1 MKNLLIKVAN
11 KAREEVALARDVQRA
26 KRNISMFYLLTNR
39 VLVIEDVSVYLDDDV
54 VLANTG
60 ARPQQPN
67 AVSFAA
73 AKQIVINSA
82 ASALD
87 PEILEALL
95 LHEVAHVK
103 KAHRPNP
110 VLYPIQAELGFGYG
124 LQMEYEA
131 DEYAISKG
139 AKVVELLEALIEHLG
154 NTRALQL
161 RLKRAKDLTNAR

>member
-1 MKNLLIKVAN
+1 MKDLLIKVSTV
-11 KAREEVALARDVQRA
+11 ARDKIALARDVQRA
-26 KRNISMFYLLTNR
+26 KNKIGFIHFMTNCTQT
-39 VLVIEDVSVYLDDDV
+39 IEDIKVYLDDDV

>member
-11 KAREEVALARDVQRA
+11 KAREDVALVRDVQRA
-26 KRNISMFYLLTNR
+26 KRNISMFHLLTNR